1 MSTHT
6 IDNTKAHTVHPAER
20 PTPAGFE
27 DLLVTSGERSGA
39 TIAIAVHSTALGP
52 ALGGARL
59 WHYGSDEDGIA
70 DATRLARAMTYKAAA
85 AGLLLGGGKGV
96 ICSPVAH
103 PEGELRRALLLD
115 FGDAVA
121 SLGGRYVTAEDVGT
135 AAADMAV
142 ITERTANVVGL
153 PDERGGSGDPSPVTA
168 RGVLAAMRACLEH
181 RFGSPAFVLRPTP
194 ADKVRTHD
202 GTGGVHVCIVGAG
215 HVGSRL
221 ATGLAEA
228 GARLTISDLDPARKR
243 LADHLGA
250 TWIDDPAEALLV
262 DCDVLAPCALGGV
275 LDAATV
281 PRLRARIVCG
291 AANNVLADEP
301 MAAAL
306 AAREIT
312 YAPDFIA
319 NAGGLINVYAELHQL
334 DARAAADLVEGI
346 GTVTHVILESAE
358 RHGTTPLAEAQNLAL
373 RRLGGATLPLA
384 TGS

>member
-6 IDNTKAHTVHPAER
+6 IHPEVTRAV
-20 PTPAGFE
+20 PAGFE
-27 DLLVTSGERSGA
+27 DMLVRTGERSGA

-59 WHYGSDEDGIA
+59 WHYESDEDGVA
-70 DATRLARAMTYKAAA
+70 DARRLARAMTYKAAA

-96 ICSPVAH
+96 ICAPTPH

-115 FGDAVA
+115 FGDAVE

-135 AAADMAV
+135 GAADMAT
-142 ITERTANVVGL
+142 IAERTSHVVGL

-168 RGVLAAMRACLEH
+168 RGVLAAMSACLEH
-181 RFGSPAFVLRPTP
+181 RFGSAEFAVRS
-194 ADKVRTHD
+194 AIRNQVRTHD
-202 GTGGVHVCIVGAG
+202 PAGIRVCIVGAG

-221 ATGLAEA
+221 AVMLTEA
-228 GARLTISDLDPARKR
+228 GATVTISDLDPSRRR

-250 TWIDDPAEALLV
+250 AWIDDPAEAILS

-275 LDAATV
+275 IEAATV
-281 PRLRARIVCG
+281 PRLRCQVICG
-291 AANNVLADEP
+291 AANNVLADDRLAES
-301 MAAAL
+301 L
-306 AAREIT
+306 AARDIT

-334 DARAAADLVEGI
+334 DHAAVTHLVDSIGSTVRLILEAADDHATI
-346 GTVTHVILESAE
+346 
-358 RHGTTPLAEAQNLAL
+358 PLAEAQNLAL
-373 RRLGGATLPLA
+373 RRLQGA
-384 TGS
+384 GHR